1 MTSITV
7 EVTGAHAQASSS
19 GLLTS
24 GMVGVPVTFIFD
36 EVWDGLIKT
45 ALFRAGGT
53 TVGVHEMSDR
63 VQMPWEVLEK
73 QNCTL
78 YVGVCGMS
86 EDGTLVI
93 PTVWA
98 QVGTVMPGA
107 DPDATPGAD
116 PTLPVWKQTL
126 DIARGAEQMAM
137 DVYMDAQAGMFD
149 GYSPVRG
156 IDYWTDADIAQIK
169 GYVDEAILGGKW

>member
-7 EVTGAHAQASSS
+7 EVTGAHAQASLS

-24 GMVGVPVTFIFD
+24 GMVGVPVTFLFD
-36 EVWDGLIKT
+36 ESWEGLIKT

-53 TVGVHEMSDR
+53 TVGVHEMQGL
-63 VQMPWEVLEK
+63 VKLPWEVLEK

-98 QVGTVMPGA
+98 QVGTIAPGA
-107 DPDATPGAD
+107 DPDATAGAD
-116 PTLPVWKQTL
+116 PTLPVWKRAL
-126 DIARGAEQMAM
+126 DIARSAEAVAM
-137 DVYMDAQAGMFD
+137 DVYTDAQAGVFD

-156 IDYWTDADIAQIK
+156 TDYWTDADIAEIR
-169 GYVDEAILGGKW
+169 GYVDAAILGGKW